1 MPSEL
6 ILVVDDNAGIRGLL
20 KEVLESKGYKVE
32 IAQNGKEA
40 IEKFH
45 KCVPSVVLLDSRMP
59 GMNGVKVAEIL
70 KAVSPELP
78 IIMISSYSEQRD
90 IKIAQEKGFVSYSL
104 TKPFDINEI
113 NKLLHTFLF
122 HEVD

>member
-1 MPSEL
+1 MASEL
-6 ILVVDDNAGIRGLL
+6 ILIVDDNVGIRDLL
-20 KEVLESKGYKVE
+20 KEVLESNSFEVE
-32 IAQNGKEA
+32 VAQNGAEA

-45 KCVPSVVLLDSRMP
+45 KCVYSVVLLDSRMP

-78 IIMISSYSEQRD
+78 IIMISGYSEQGD
-90 IKIAQEKGFVSYSL
+90 IKIAQEKGLISYIL
-104 TKPFDINEI
+104 TKPFDINEVI
-113 NKLLHTFLF
+113 KLLHTFLF